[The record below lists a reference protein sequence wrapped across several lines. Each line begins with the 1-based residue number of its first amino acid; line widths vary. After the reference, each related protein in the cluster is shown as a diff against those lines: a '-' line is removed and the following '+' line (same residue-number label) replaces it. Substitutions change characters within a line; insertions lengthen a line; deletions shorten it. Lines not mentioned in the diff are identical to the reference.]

1 MESFLSP
8 NVQLN
13 RFDGT
18 NFTRWK
24 GKSFFLLTIL
34 KIAYVLDPNL
44 EHFSEPK
51 KDDSEQVKAERKECK
66 DDKVMFRG
74 HILNMLSNR
83 LYDFYNSMESLTEIW
98 NTLEYNYKI
107 EMEGTEKFLILNI

>member
-8 NVQLN
+8 NVQLD

-24 GKSFFLLTIL
+24 EKLFFLLTML

-44 EHFSEPK
+44 EPFPEPK
-51 KDDSEQVKAERKECK
+51 KDDSDAIMAERKKHK
-66 DDKVMFRG
+66 DDEVMCHG
-74 HILNMLSNR
+74 YILNTFSDK
-83 LYDFYNSMESLTEIW
+83 LYDLYNSVESPMEIW
-98 NTLEYNYKI
+98 NALEYK
-107 EMEGTEKFLILNI
+107 